1 MAATAFLHLLTEVPQ
16 LVQAV
21 AAAVVAPVDLTALAV
36 LVGEAQE
43 KLLVLAITE
52 QQILAAL
59 VVAVAEMRLALG
71 LMAALVVPV

>member
-52 QQILAAL
+52 QQILVAV
-59 VVAVAEMRLALG
+59 VVAAVATEQVLG
-71 LMAALVVPV
+71 